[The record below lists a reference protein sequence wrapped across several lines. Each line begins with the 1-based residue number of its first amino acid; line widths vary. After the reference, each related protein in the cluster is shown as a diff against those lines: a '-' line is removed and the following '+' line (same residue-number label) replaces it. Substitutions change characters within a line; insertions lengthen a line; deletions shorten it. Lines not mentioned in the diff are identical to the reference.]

1 MALFENSWE
10 TLDKARNPDLY
21 ETQKMEDGTE
31 VTFLK
36 GSGTEQK
43 KEATKQ
49 VFTEEEKKNI
59 ARAAEKMNDRDD

>member
-21 ETQKMEDGTE
+21 TTQKMKDGTE

-36 GSGTEQK
+36 GSGNEQK
-43 KEATKQ
+43 TGATKQ
-49 VFTEEEKKNI
+49 VFTEKENENI
-59 ARAAEKMNDRDD
+59 ARAAEQMNDRDD

>member
-36 GSGTEQK
+36 GSDSEQR

-49 VFTEEEKKNI
+49 VFTEEEKENI
-59 ARAAEKMNDRDD
+59 ARAEEQMNDRDD